1 MPSLHLGSRV
11 SDDHNLGEVE
21 IRLTRSQVDGPGA
34 VIYDMSLSGWAAGA
48 WLRGVCNTPSH
59 PTLNSTSVLSLEH
72 GTVPVPFLLR
82 LGGNSTLG
90 GGVEH
95 AEVHSLIGFCALGLP
110 LSHESVVLGHPTPH
124 CGGPVVAGV
133 SGL

>member
-21 IRLTRSQVDGPGA
+21 IRLTRSQVDVPW
-34 VIYDMSLSGWAAGA
+34 VLSIFFVDYDRLSGSAAGA
-48 WLRGVCNTPSH
+48 GLRAVWIPS
-59 PTLNSTSVLSLEH
+59 TVRALEH
-72 GTVPVPFLLR
+72 GTVTVPFVLC

-95 AEVHSLIGFCALGLP
+95 AEGHSLIGFCALGP
-110 LSHESVVLGHPTPH
+110 LLNPPDVILGHPTPH
-124 CGGPVVAGV
+124 GGGPVVAGV
-133 SGL
+133 TGL

>member
-1 MPSLHLGSRV
+1 MRMPSLHLGSRV
-11 SDDHNLGEVE
+11 SDDLHLGKVE
-21 IRLTRSQVDGPGA
+21 IRLTRSQVDVPGVSIFVA
-34 VIYDMSLSGWAAGA
+34 GIEHLSGWAAGA
-48 WLRGVCNTPSH
+48 WLRGVCTKPTP
-59 PTLNSTSVLSLEH
+59 TSVRALEH
-72 GTVPVPFLLR
+72 GTVPVPFVLC

-95 AEVHSLIGFCALGLP
+95 AEVHSLIGFCALGP
-110 LSHESVVLGHPTPH
+110 LLSKPGVVLGHPTPH